1 MARERIGRC
10 YERLIA
16 TLIERLLK
24 MRWKADPHA
33 TPLTLARE
41 LHLEAAG
48 VGADLALIG
57 PQGELSAV
65 LFISHCTS
73 PKNSDMKGW
82 RNLEELR
89 LIKSRIAPPP
99 RVISVL
105 FEGQLK
111 ESQLQLQKA
120 LFDQLIL
127 CEELPGWAQ
136 LQERLHLL
144 SAEMTGSL
152 DLLEVRLAQ
161 LHRRGRL
168 GRALRSL
175 EERLMIALW
184 GQCEANP
191 LREALDELW
200 LQERRRIGL
209 LNATAR
215 RDRAADVSS
224 ISLRHAVA
232 RLLLF
237 PSPREA
243 LTLYLGGSKSGNF
256 PEYLYRHQLITRSL
270 AGPRGADAS
279 IQGALDALGEAQL
292 IRLCEGAPRALLK
305 ESLSVLQKL
314 DAWANAV
321 GYFSAHFSAFCD
333 PKKLSSALL
342 SIDRDPHKPPLGGGR
357 VGELPEG
364 GWLFELIITLL
375 KGSKGAQSRFGYS
388 ALTLSS
394 APISA
399 WKAGRRVLSHPQ
411 CAALADQLSRELQ
424 GLSPE
429 ERSRGLSE
437 LLERLERH
445 HLSNRLLTHRALDPL
460 LQLLQETFPAGELIE
475 VRSCFADAAAL
486 RGRAGRLR
494 MFRQGHWLIQWQSVS
509 EAGRRHKRRELC
521 ARGLS
526 LRYRWDG
533 TAFVPKQRFKLALFL
548 DGSWTARDLS
558 MFIEAGWDRV
568 FRSSEVDRLSELGEF
583 DERLTKSEG

>member
-16 TLIERLLK
+16 ALIERLLAA
-24 MRWKADPHA
+24 RRKAEPHLA
-33 TPLTLARE
+33 PLTLARDH
-41 LHLEAAG
+41 HLEAAG
-48 VGADLALIG
+48 VGADLALVD
-57 PQGELSAV
+57 PQGEISAV
-65 LFISHCTS
+65 LLISHCTS
-73 PKNSDMKGW
+73 PKNSEMKGW

-89 LIKSRIAPPP
+89 LIKSRVTPPP

-111 ESQLQLQKA
+111 ASQLQLQEA

-127 CEELPGWAQ
+127 CEELTGWAQ
-136 LQERLHLL
+136 LQERLHRLA
-144 SAEMTGSL
+144 AEVTGSL

-175 EERLMIALW
+175 EERLALALW
-184 GQCEANP
+184 GQCEAHP
-191 LREALDELW
+191 LREALEALW
-200 LQERRRIGL
+200 QEERRRL
-209 LNATAR
+209 DSLRAATLSG
-215 RDRAADVSS
+215 RAADALP

-243 LTLYLGGSKSGNF
+243 LALYLGESKREAF

-270 AGPRGADAS
+270 AGPRGADPS
-279 IQGALDALGEAQL
+279 IQGALDTLGEAQL
-292 IRLCEGAPRALLK
+292 IQLCEGAPRALLR
-305 ESLSVLQKL
+305 ESLSVLQRL

-321 GYFSAHFSAFCD
+321 DYFSAHLSALCD
-333 PKKLSSALL
+333 PKQLSLALL
-342 SIDRDPHKPPLGGGR
+342 SVDQDPHRPPLGGETG
-357 VGELPEG
+357 GLPEG
-364 GWLFELIITLL
+364 SWLFELIITLL

-388 ALTLSS
+388 ALTLS
-394 APISA
+394 AATIST
-399 WKAGRRVLSHPQ
+399 WRAGRRMLSHSQ
-411 CAALADQLSRELQ
+411 RDALADQLSRALQ
-424 GLSPE
+424 DLSPE
-429 ERSRGLSE
+429 ERTRGLSE

-460 LQLLQETFPAGELIE
+460 LQILQETFPTGELIE

-494 MFRQGHWLIQWQSVS
+494 VFRQGRWLIQWQSVS

-526 LRYRWDG
+526 LRYQWDG
-533 TAFVPKQRFKLALFL
+533 VAFVPKQGSKLALFL
-548 DGSWTARDLS
+548 DGSWTTRDLS
-558 MFIEAGWDRV
+558 SLIEAGWDRV
-568 FRSSEVDRLSELGEF
+568 YRSSEVERLSELSES
-583 DERLTKSEG
+583 DERSSKSEG